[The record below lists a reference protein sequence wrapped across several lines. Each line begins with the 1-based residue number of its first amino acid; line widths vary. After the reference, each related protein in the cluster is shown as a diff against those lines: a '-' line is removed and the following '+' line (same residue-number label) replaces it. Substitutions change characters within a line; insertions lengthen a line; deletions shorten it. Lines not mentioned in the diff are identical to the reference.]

1 MVMVKIQTVMVLFLA
16 GSQKERTIIWRE
28 ARGAKLKDTAGKR
41 KIWREARRYYD
52 AKLKDTAGN
61 VTRNGGKQKDMA
73 RNWKLK
79 DTAGNVTRNGG
90 KRNEKWR
97 EVLHHSRT
105 SYVDNAP
112 TSTPPTTDNKQ

>member
-16 GSQKERTIIWRE
+16 GSQKEITIIWRE

-52 AKLKDTAGN
+52 A
-61 VTRNGGKQKDMA
+61 
-73 RNWKLK
+73 KLK